1 MIKNNLHKGFKKSIQ
16 RNIMA
21 TALCPL
27 LAMSTSVAV
36 LAYHVRAYQVE

>member
-1 MIKNNLHKGFKKSIQ
+1 MIKNNLHKDFKKSIQ

-21 TALCPL
+21 AALCPL

-36 LAYHVRAYQVE
+36 LAYHVRAYKVE